1 MQGRQEVGNRVTAD
15 IDHVFSFPR
24 PRRPRRPR
32 LARPPQRMIN
42 WTGNLEGKE
51 GEHANKKEPD

>member
-24 PRRPRRPR
+24 PRRP
-32 LARPPQRMIN
+32 PQRMIN
-42 WTGNLEGKE
+42 WTGNSEGKE
-51 GEHANKKEPD
+51 GGDANKKEPD